1 MAKIM
6 KQMSF
11 FWVWA
16 LAFFVLL
23 SVKIC
28 GVYDL
33 PWWLVALPLMLPGA
47 IIVILLIFMIYCR
60 KK

>member
-6 KQMSF
+6 KSMSF

-16 LAFFVLL
+16 LTCFVLW
-23 SVKIC
+23 SVKIF

-33 PWWLVALPLMLPGA
+33 PWWLVALPLMLPCA
-47 IIVILLIFMIYCR
+47 IIMIFMIYCR

>member
-6 KQMSF
+6 KSMSF

-16 LAFFVLL
+16 LTCFVLL